1 MTNVFVRFIV
11 FSLKRFGVILFLV
24 PVREGKVQ
32 TQAVDLSSSMDTP
45 FNGIHASKVTSSLN
59 SVTEPCGFQGVM
71 KIGMCTKG
79 CCIFDAVQSFWA
91 LFNKELRLELR
102 QKHALAGVLLYVLAT
117 VFVCYLGF
125 EQIESAKTWG
135 ALLWVTGVFTAFN
148 AMQKTFVSET
158 AGTHLYMYTL
168 ANPRAIILAK
178 AIYNALLIAVLNLLS
193 VFFFMVFFGT
203 AAFAD
208 ADMAQFIAG
217 LLLGSTGLGFA
228 LTFVA
233 GIAFRSGA
241 GIGLVAILGFPVII
255 PLLITIVRQTTLA
268 LEGASVDAN
277 SLNVVVLIVLNV
289 VSFALSYILF
299 PYLWRE

>member
-11 FSLKRFGVILFLV
+11 FSLKRFGVILCFV
-24 PVREGKVQ
+24 PVREDKVQ

-45 FNGIHASKVTSSLN
+45 FNGLHASQVTISDRFPAD
-59 SVTEPCGFQGVM
+59 PCDIQWFM
-71 KIGMCTKG
+71 KYRMCTKH
-79 CCIFDAVQSFWA
+79 CCIFEAVQSFWA

-125 EQIESAKTWG
+125 QQIESAKTWG

-148 AMQKTFVSET
+148 AMQKSFVSET
-158 AGTHLYMYTL
+158 AGTHLYMYSL
-168 ANPRAIILAK
+168 ANPRAIILSK
-178 AIYNALLIAVLNLLS
+178 AIYNALLIAILNLLS
-193 VFFFMVFFGT
+193 VFFFFLFFGT
-203 AAFAD
+203 AAFVD
-208 ADMAQFIAG
+208 ADPVQFVIG

-255 PLLITIVRQTTLA
+255 PLLITIVRHTTLA
-268 LEGASVDAN
+268 LEGASADAN
-277 SLNVVVLIVLNV
+277 SLNVVVLLVLNV

>member
-1 MTNVFVRFIV
+1 V

-32 TQAVDLSSSMDTP
+32 TQAVDLSSSMDTA
-45 FNGIHASKVTSSLN
+45 FNGIHASKVTISLN
-59 SVTEPCGFQGVM
+59 SFTEPCGFQGVM
-71 KIGMCTKG
+71 KIRMCTKG
-79 CCIFDAVQSFWA
+79 FRIFDAVQSFWA

>member
-32 TQAVDLSSSMDTP
+32 TQAVDLSSSMDTA
-45 FNGIHASKVTSSLN
+45 FNGIHASKVTISLN
-59 SVTEPCGFQGVM
+59 SFTEPCGFQGVM
-71 KIGMCTKG
+71 KIRMCTKG
-79 CCIFDAVQSFWA
+79 CRIFDAVQSFWA

-168 ANPRAIILAK
+168 ANPRAIILSK

>member
-1 MTNVFVRFIV
+1 M
-11 FSLKRFGVILFLV
+11 ILFLV

-32 TQAVDLSSSMDTP
+32 TQADDLSSSMDTP
-45 FNGIHASKVTSSLN
+45 SNGIHASKVTSSLN
-59 SVTEPCGFQGVM
+59 SFTEPCGFQGVM
-71 KIGMCTKG
+71 KIRMCTKG
-79 CCIFDAVQSFWA
+79 CRIFDAVQSFWA